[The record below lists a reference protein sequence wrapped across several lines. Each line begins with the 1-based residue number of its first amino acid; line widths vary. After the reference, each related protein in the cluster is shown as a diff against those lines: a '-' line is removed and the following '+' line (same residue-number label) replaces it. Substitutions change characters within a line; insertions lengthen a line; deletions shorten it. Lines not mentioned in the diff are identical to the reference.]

1 MLMKPKFLIPIIIVL
16 VSIPLSIAGYS
27 IATRTNTRPPE
38 LHAQSAKASTE
49 VKGATTDP
57 VQNACIGKR
66 MTETCS
72 FTLARGETISGICG
86 MSGDNTLT
94 CAPTQQ

>member
-1 MLMKPKFLIPIIIVL
+1 MKPKFLIPIIIVL

-38 LHAQSAKASTE
+38 LHAQTANASAE
-49 VKGATTDP
+49 VKDAATDAA
-57 VQNACIGKR
+57 QNACEGK
-66 MTETCS
+66 
-72 FTLARGETISGICG
+72 ARAEMCDFALTNGETVAGICG
-86 MSGDNTLT
+86 ISADNTLT